1 MDNEL
6 STEEQERLRKMTI
19 AGKVALGIALKW
31 VWLFALVFVVLSA
44 GFSWYLVQRS
54 LRSQWRYTASTRLL
68 YMPRQDG
75 KIPLMGDKQL
85 LRVLERVSL
94 KRRAG
99 ADLPLPPG
107 EESRLGTDLSIKQES
122 KPSNLYTLTARS
134 GSREA
139 AVRKVNAYADTL
151 LSEYGAQR
159 LQELTRWGG
168 AAEIRKET
176 MHRELEALEEELSQL
191 KMEAGTETP
200 VEALVSL
207 TSLIGEQRRNALML
221 DVEVA
226 AAEKTRAQLEEEQPE
241 AGAAILNRA
250 PDLRKLRAAMD
261 ELDGEIAK
269 LRQVYTDLNPK
280 VRGKLEDRE
289 ELDKQYKAILEECG
303 GVDPGEGGMEQAERA
318 QMTLLDATSRVQ
330 ALKEARET
338 LGETLARN
346 EERAAQLSEV
356 SPRAAVLIAQK
367 TELERGLKE
376 VEEQLGS
383 VVYLQKNASSDLIQ
397 IERASEAKEENP
409 FRVQN
414 FAMAAAGAAAC
425 TGALAVWTV
434 ALGFFFGRVRGAK
447 ELAAY
452 GDIRVL
458 GSLPRRWAMRKHKEK
473 EALGVV
479 ALHFVDAPEAKGSV
493 LVCRLK
499 GAKTQAKFEESLDWS
514 LSMSGIR
521 PFVLTVLPPN
531 DEGVPVK
538 DAETMLNT
546 VRKGNQGW
554 FPVVNRYSLA
564 PTELQMLR
572 ADLAAL
578 HEEFDCVFVKM
589 SDGLRRGGNFTV
601 QLLGACDS
609 ALLVVGADR
618 TRRRELAYVRRL
630 VQGAGKPMM
639 GLVTGARG
647 GIVRKELEESRW

>member
-1 MDNEL
+1 MENDF
-6 STEEQERLRKMTI
+6 TEEERERMRKLAV
-19 AGKVALGIALKW
+19 AGKVATGIALKW
-31 VWLFALVFVVLSA
+31 IWLFLVVFAVLFA
-44 GFSWYLVQRS
+44 GFSWFLVQRG
-54 LRSQWRYTASTRLL
+54 LRSQWRYTANTRLL

-75 KIPLMGDKQL
+75 KLPVMGDKQL

-99 ADLPLPPG
+99 ADLPLPLG
-107 EESRLGTDLSIKQES
+107 EENRLGTDLSIKQES
-122 KPSNLYTLTARS
+122 KPSNVFTLSAKS

-151 LSEYGAQR
+151 LAEYGAQR
-159 LQELTRWGG
+159 VQELTRWGG
-168 AAEIRKET
+168 AAEIRKVS
-176 MHRELEALEEELSQL
+176 MRKDLEAIEEELSQL
-191 KMEAGTETP
+191 RMDAGTETP

-226 AAEKTRAQLEEEQPE
+226 SAEKTRAQLEEEQPE

-250 PDLRKLRAAMD
+250 PELRKLRAAME

-280 VRGKLEDRE
+280 VKGKLEDRE

-318 QMTLLDATSRVQ
+318 QMTLLDATSRLA
-330 ALKEARET
+330 ALKEARES

-346 EERAAQLSEV
+346 ETRAEQLSEV
-356 SPRAAVLIAQK
+356 APRAAVLLAQK
-367 TELERGLKE
+367 SDLERDLKE

-383 VVYLQKNASSDLIQ
+383 LVYLQKNASSDLIQ

-409 FRVQN
+409 FRMRN
-414 FAMAAAGAAAC
+414 FGMAAAGAAAC
-425 TGALAVWTV
+425 TGALALWTV
-434 ALGFFFGRVRGAK
+434 AIGYLFGRVRGAK
-447 ELAAY
+447 ELAAH
-452 GDIRVL
+452 GDMRVL
-458 GSLPRRWAMRKHKEK
+458 GSLPGRWTMRKRKEK

-499 GAKTQAKFEESLDWS
+499 GAKAQPKFEEALEWS
-514 LSMSGIR
+514 LSMAGIR
-521 PFVLTVLPPN
+521 PFTLTVVPPN
-531 DEGVPVK
+531 GEGVPQK
-538 DAETMLNT
+538 DAEVMINT
-546 VRKGNQGW
+546 VRKGTKGW

-564 PTELQMLR
+564 PTELQMFK

-609 ALLVVGADR
+609 ALLLVGADR

-647 GIVRKELEESRW
+647 RVVRKELEESRW